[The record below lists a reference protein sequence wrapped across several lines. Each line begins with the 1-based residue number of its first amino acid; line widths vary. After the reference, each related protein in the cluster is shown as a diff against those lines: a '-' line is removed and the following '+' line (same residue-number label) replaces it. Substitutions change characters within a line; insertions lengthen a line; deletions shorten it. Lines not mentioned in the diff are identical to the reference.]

1 MLNKSSDIWLIGT
14 GQMSIEYAKVLK
26 SLNTDFKVIGRGETS
41 AKFFETETGIKP
53 FIGGLDKF
61 LMHSSHLATK
71 AIIAVGIESL
81 SEVCKKLIHH
91 GVREILLE
99 KPGFAYPAELNDLLE
114 VTNNNSAKVYL
125 AYNRRFYASVA
136 RAQELINEDGG
147 VTSFSF
153 EFTEWSHII
162 RGLKKEKAEHHNW
175 FLGNSTHVIDT
186 AFYLGGKPA
195 ELVSFTKGSLDW
207 HPSSSVFAGA
217 GISQSG
223 ALFSY
228 QANWEG
234 PGRWVAEF
242 ITNKRRLI
250 FKPMETLQVQ
260 EIGSVSINPVEINNQ
275 LDIDFKPG
283 IYRQIEAFLNNNLEK
298 FCMLG
303 EQAWMVNQFYL
314 KMGGYKNQHF

>member
-1 MLNKSSDIWLIGT
+1 MADKSSNIWLVGT
-14 GQMSIEYAKVLK
+14 GQMSVEYAKVLK
-26 SLNTDFKVIGRGETS
+26 SLNVDFEVIGRGEGS
-41 AKFFETETGIKP
+41 AGFFEKETGIKP

-61 LMHSSHLATK
+61 LSNSVQLPQK

-81 SEVCKKLIHH
+81 SDICKRMMRY

-114 VTNNNSAKVYL
+114 IKNNSSANVYL
-125 AYNRRFYASVA
+125 AYNRRFYASVSK
-136 RAQELINEDGG
+136 AQELINEDGG
-147 VTSFSF
+147 ITSFSF

-175 FLGNSTHVIDT
+175 FIGNSTHVIDT
-186 AFYLGGKPA
+186 AFYLGGKPDK
-195 ELVSFTKGSLDW
+195 LVSFTKGSLDW

-234 PGRWVAEF
+234 PGRWVVEF

-250 FKPMETLQVQ
+250 LKPMETLQVQ

-283 IYRQIEAFLNNNLEK
+283 IYKQTDAFLKGNLEK
-298 FCMLG
+298 FCTLE
-303 EQAWMVNQFYL
+303 EQAQMINQFYL
-314 KMGGYKNQHF
+314 KMGGYKL